1 MTITITDYGRVDQ
14 RVAELGCLYP
24 DGIAI
29 LPENF
34 DTASDRSELLH
45 RTSATTLRKAL
56 RATSIPV
63 SDLIPASER
72 IPYITYKNFE
82 WVAPTLFI
90 SAVVISQN
98 SAAVTVALG
107 VLSNLITEYFKGIPD
122 KKTAKLNVIVEK
134 RIDRTC
140 KKISYDGDIAGIIS
154 LADVIKRIADE

>member
-14 RVAELGCLYP
+14 RSAELGCLYP

-29 LPENF
+29 LPDNF
-34 DTASDRSELLH
+34 ETASGRPELLY

-56 RATSIPV
+56 RVTSIPL

-72 IPYITYKNFE
+72 IPYITYKSFE

-90 SAVVISQN
+90 SAMVMSQN
-98 SAAVTVALG
+98 PTAVTVALG
-107 VLSNLITEYFKGIPD
+107 VLSNLITDFFKGIPG
-122 KKTAKLNVIVEK
+122 KKTAKLNVVVEK
-134 RIDRTC
+134 RIDKTC

-154 LADVIKRIADE
+154 LAKVIKRISDE